1 MTESGHKTN
10 VAKAKAVKASPVR
23 QEQLIKLLSRKTGA
37 TIAQL
42 QKAFGWQPHTARVT
56 ISRLRKA
63 RISVERTGANK
74 SAVSRIV
81 AKA

>member
-1 MTESGHKTN
+1 MTESGYKTN

-23 QEQLIKLLSRKTGA
+23 QEQLIKLLSRKTGG

-56 ISRLRKA
+56 ISILRKA
-63 RISVERTGANK
+63 RISVERSDAQKGA
-74 SAVSRIV
+74 VYHIV
-81 AKA
+81 ALL